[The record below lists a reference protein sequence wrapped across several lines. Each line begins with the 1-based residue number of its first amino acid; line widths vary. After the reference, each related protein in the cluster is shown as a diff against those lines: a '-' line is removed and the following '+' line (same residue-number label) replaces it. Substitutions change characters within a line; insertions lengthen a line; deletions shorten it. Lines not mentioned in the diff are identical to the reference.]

1 MFYEELTPELKVFI
15 EEQKM
20 FFVATA
26 PDDGRINLSPKGLDT
41 LCVHS
46 PKRLN
51 WLNLTGSGNET
62 AAHILENGRIT
73 VMFCSFSEKPW
84 ILRIYGRGRSIH
96 QNDVDWDEMIQLF
109 PDLPGAR
116 QIIDIQI
123 DSVQTS
129 CGFGVPQYKYA
140 GGRGK
145 LERWAEKKGERGII
159 EYWEKKNSMSIDGQP
174 TGI

>member
-1 MFYEELTPELKVFI
+1 MFHEELTPELKEFI

-26 PDDGRINLSPKGLDT
+26 PDDGLINLSPKGLNT
-41 LCVHS
+41 LCIQ
-46 PKRLN
+46 PKRLL

-96 QNDVDWDEMIQLF
+96 RNNEDWDEMIKLF
-109 PDLPGAR
+109 PDLPGTR

-123 DSVQTS
+123 DSIQTS
-129 CGFGVPQYKYA
+129 CGFGVPEYEYV

-145 LERWAEKKGERGII
+145 LERWAEKKGERGIL

-174 TGI
+174 SGI